1 MRLGSMLSHMY
12 APVVAQRLRL
22 VLVLALAGA
31 VALPLFA
38 GSVQQVSMRA
48 QDWRVWG
55 WGGFKQVYSLSSQAT
70 GLYFTFPEGNTSAVN
85 YMYQPRKAPIAGS
98 ALSLTYQIVS
108 TGTPTW
114 NYFFPQFDPGNLCV
128 TPATTR
134 FWFASANLSVVVRP
148 GRSPV
153 DEQLHGHAHRT
164 ARSRSMDEHLRQVR
178 QSGRVHVHRLVELA
192 AESGTDGPIL
202 WRRLLSRPRG
212 EHPEWLREIHLV
224 GLFDCALAKSGRRK
238 NPAVIKAGFRNPQSE
253 FS

>member
-12 APVVAQRLRL
+12 APVVAQRLRTPFFSIL
-22 VLVLALAGA
+22 VVA

-134 FWFASANLSVVVRP
+134 FWFAQKGFNSNPYPPTYQWWSVPVAAQLTNNSTVTLTVPLTPDQWMSTYGKFGNLDASTFTDWSNSLQNPEQMGLSFGGGCYLGHGVSTLNGSAKF
-148 GRSPV
+148 
-153 DEQLHGHAHRT
+153 
-164 ARSRSMDEHLRQVR
+164 
-178 QSGRVHVHRLVELA
+178 
-192 AESGTDGPIL
+192 IL
-202 WRRLLSRPRG
+202 WDYSIVP
-212 EHPEWLREIHLV
+212 
-224 GLFDCALAKSGRRK
+224 
-238 NPAVIKAGFRNPQSE
+238 
-253 FS
+253 